1 MLRPYPPNPPHPHP
15 ISHHIIIKTPP
26 AGVAAGVQG
35 AGQHKHGSGRLPL
48 QGSDAQTN
56 IYVPER
62 IIQVSSRTDV
72 SVVVPVDDGVDVI
85 NVYGGEPVG
94 SRRVPLSTQ

>member
-1 MLRPYPPNPPHPHP
+1 M
-15 ISHHIIIKTPP
+15 T
-26 AGVAAGVQG
+26 
-35 AGQHKHGSGRLPL
+35 L

-72 SVVVPVDDGVDVI
+72 SVVVPVDGGFDVI
-85 NVYGGEPVG
+85 NVYGGEQVG
-94 SRRVPLSTQ
+94 CRRVSLSTQ

>member
-1 MLRPYPPNPPHPHP
+1 M
-15 ISHHIIIKTPP
+15 
-26 AGVAAGVQG
+26 AEGVQG
-35 AGQHKHGSGRLPL
+35 SGHHKYGSGLLTL

-72 SVVVPVDDGVDVI
+72 SVVVPVDDGVDGVDVI

-94 SRRVPLSTQ
+94 SRRVSLSTQ